1 LLLLSRPWAFSDN
14 LHGFVNLSRLIAF
27 RVYQFWSF
35 YMRLMIAV
43 IAAGAVAMT
52 GCTTNPYTGESQIAK
67 GTYGAAIGAALG
79 CGIATATTKHGKR
92 NERCLQGAAIGGVA
106 GGGVGVYMDV
116 QEKKLRD
123 RLAGV
128 GVGIQ
133 RDKNTGIITL
143 IMPGNITFAT
153 AESSVRVDFYP
164 VLDAVA
170 DVLKEY
176 DETSITVSG
185 HTDNVGRAD
194 YNQGLSQQRASSV
207 AGYLV
212 NRGVAGNRVSAVG
225 NGMSQPIASNANE
238 AGRSQ
243 NRRVE
248 VVINPPRG

>member
-1 LLLLSRPWAFSDN
+1 MRL
-14 LHGFVNLSRLIAF
+14 LIAA
-27 RVYQFWSF
+27 
-35 YMRLMIAV
+35 L
-43 IAAGAVAMT
+43 AAGAVTLA
-52 GCTTNPYTGESQIAK
+52 GCTTNPYTGERQVAK
-67 GTYGAAIGAALG
+67 GTYGAAIGAAIG

-92 NERCLQGAAIGGVA
+92 NERCLQGAAIGGVT

-128 GVGIQ
+128 GVGVQ

-143 IMPGNITFAT
+143 VMPGNITFAT
-153 AESSVRVDFYP
+153 AQTSVRADFYP

-170 DVLKEY
+170 DVLNEY

-194 YNQGLSQQRASSV
+194 YNQNLSQQRASSV

-212 NRGVAGNRVSAVG
+212 NKGVAGNRVSAIG
-225 NGMSQPIASNANE
+225 YGMNQPVASNANE
-238 AGRSQ
+238 SGRSQ

-248 VVINPPRG
+248 IVINPPRG

>member
-1 LLLLSRPWAFSDN
+1 
-14 LHGFVNLSRLIAF
+14 
-27 RVYQFWSF
+27 
-35 YMRLMIAV
+35 MRLMMIAM
-43 IAAGAVAMT
+43 AAGAMVLA
-52 GCTTNPYTGESQIAK
+52 GCTTNPYSGESQVAK
-67 GTYGAAIGAALG
+67 GVYGAAIGAAVG

-92 NERCLQGAAIGGVA
+92 NERCLQGAAIGGVT

-153 AESSVRVDFYP
+153 AQSSVRADFYP

-176 DETSITVSG
+176 DETTITVSG
-185 HTDNVGRAD
+185 HTDNVGAAS
-194 YNQGLSQQRASSV
+194 YNQTLSQQRASSV

-212 NRGVAGNRVSAVG
+212 NRGVAGNRVSAIG
-225 NGMSQPIASNANE
+225 YGMNQPIASNANE

>member
-1 LLLLSRPWAFSDN
+1 MRL
-14 LHGFVNLSRLIAF
+14 LIAA
-27 RVYQFWSF
+27 
-35 YMRLMIAV
+35 L
-43 IAAGAVAMT
+43 AAGAVTLA
-52 GCTTNPYTGESQIAK
+52 GCTTNPYTGERQVAK
-67 GTYGAAIGAALG
+67 GTYGAAIGAAIG

-92 NERCLQGAAIGGVA
+92 NERCLQGAAIGGA
-106 GGGVGVYMDV
+106 TGGGVGVYMDV

-128 GVGIQ
+128 GVGVQ

-143 IMPGNITFAT
+143 VMPGNITFAT
-153 AESSVRVDFYP
+153 AQTSVRADFYP

-170 DVLKEY
+170 DVLNEY

-194 YNQGLSQQRASSV
+194 FNQNLSQQRASSV

-212 NRGVAGNRVSAVG
+212 NKGVAGNRVSAIG
-225 NGMSQPIASNANE
+225 YGMNQPIASNANE
-238 AGRSQ
+238 SGRSQ

-248 VVINPPRG
+248 IVINPPRG

>member
-1 LLLLSRPWAFSDN
+1 MRL
-14 LHGFVNLSRLIAF
+14 LIAA
-27 RVYQFWSF
+27 
-35 YMRLMIAV
+35 L
-43 IAAGAVAMT
+43 AAGAVTLA
-52 GCTTNPYTGESQIAK
+52 GCTTNPYTGERQVAK
-67 GTYGAAIGAALG
+67 GTYGAAIGAAIG

-92 NERCLQGAAIGGVA
+92 NERCLQGAAIGGA
-106 GGGVGVYMDV
+106 TGGGVGVYMDV

-143 IMPGNITFAT
+143 VMPGNITFAT
-153 AESSVRVDFYP
+153 AQTSVRADFYP

-170 DVLKEY
+170 DVLNEY

-194 YNQGLSQQRASSV
+194 YNQNLSQQRASSV

-212 NRGVAGNRVSAVG
+212 NKGVAGNRVSAIG
-225 NGMSQPIASNANE
+225 YGMNQPVASNANE
-238 AGRSQ
+238 SGRSQ

-248 VVINPPRG
+248 ILINPPRG

>member
-1 LLLLSRPWAFSDN
+1 MRL
-14 LHGFVNLSRLIAF
+14 LIAA
-27 RVYQFWSF
+27 
-35 YMRLMIAV
+35 L
-43 IAAGAVAMT
+43 AAGAVTLA
-52 GCTTNPYTGESQIAK
+52 GCTTNPYTGERQVAK
-67 GTYGAAIGAALG
+67 GTYGAAIGAAIG

-92 NERCLQGAAIGGVA
+92 NERCLQGAAIGGA
-106 GGGVGVYMDV
+106 TGGGVGVYMDV

-128 GVGIQ
+128 GVGVQ

-143 IMPGNITFAT
+143 VMPGNITFAT
-153 AESSVRVDFYP
+153 AQTSVRADFYP

-170 DVLKEY
+170 DVLNEY

-194 YNQGLSQQRASSV
+194 YNQNLSQQRASSV

-212 NRGVAGNRVSAVG
+212 NKGVAGNRVSAIG
-225 NGMSQPIASNANE
+225 YGMNQPVASNANE
-238 AGRSQ
+238 SGRSQ

-248 VVINPPRG
+248 ILINPPRG

>member
-1 LLLLSRPWAFSDN
+1 
-14 LHGFVNLSRLIAF
+14 
-27 RVYQFWSF
+27 
-35 YMRLMIAV
+35 MRLMMIAM
-43 IAAGAVAMT
+43 AAGAMVLA
-52 GCTTNPYTGESQIAK
+52 GCTTNPYSGESQVAK
-67 GTYGAAIGAALG
+67 GAYGAAIGAAIG

-92 NERCLQGAAIGGVA
+92 NERCLQGAAIGGVT

-153 AESSVRVDFYP
+153 AQSSVRADFYP

-176 DETSITVSG
+176 DETTITVSG
-185 HTDNVGRAD
+185 HTDNVGAAS
-194 YNQGLSQQRASSV
+194 YNQTLSQQRASAV

-212 NRGVAGNRVSAVG
+212 NRGVAGNRVSAIG
-225 NGMSQPIASNANE
+225 YGMNQPIASNANE

>member
-1 LLLLSRPWAFSDN
+1 
-14 LHGFVNLSRLIAF
+14 
-27 RVYQFWSF
+27 
-35 YMRLMIAV
+35 MRLMMIAM
-43 IAAGAVAMT
+43 AAGAMVLA
-52 GCTTNPYTGESQIAK
+52 GCTTNPYSGESQVAK
-67 GTYGAAIGAALG
+67 GVYGAAIGAAIG
-79 CGIATATTKHGKR
+79 CGIATATTKRGKR
-92 NERCLQGAAIGGVA
+92 NERCLQGAAIGGVT

-153 AESSVRVDFYP
+153 AQSGVRADFYP

-176 DETSITVSG
+176 NKTSITVSG

-194 YNQGLSQQRASSV
+194 YNQNLSQQRASAV

-212 NRGVAGNRVSAVG
+212 NRGVAGNRVSAIG
-225 NGMSQPIASNANE
+225 RGMNQPIASNANE
-238 AGRSQ
+238 SGRSQ

-248 VVINPPRG
+248 VVINPPNE

>member
-1 LLLLSRPWAFSDN
+1 
-14 LHGFVNLSRLIAF
+14 
-27 RVYQFWSF
+27 
-35 YMRLMIAV
+35 MRLMIA
-43 IAAGAVAMT
+43 AVAAAAVLA
-52 GCTTNPYTGESQIAK
+52 GCTTNPYTGERQVAK

-92 NERCLQGAAIGGVA
+92 NERCLQGAAIGGVT

-133 RDKNTGIITL
+133 RDKATGIITL
-143 IMPGNITFAT
+143 VMPGNITFAT
-153 AESSVRVDFYP
+153 AQSSVRADFYP

-185 HTDNVGRAD
+185 HTDNVGAAS
-194 YNQGLSQQRASSV
+194 YNQTLSQQRASSV

-225 NGMSQPIASNANE
+225 VGMNQPIASNANE

>member
-1 LLLLSRPWAFSDN
+1 MRL
-14 LHGFVNLSRLIAF
+14 LIAA
-27 RVYQFWSF
+27 
-35 YMRLMIAV
+35 L
-43 IAAGAVAMT
+43 AAGAVTLA
-52 GCTTNPYTGESQIAK
+52 GCTTNPYTGERQVAK
-67 GTYGAAIGAALG
+67 GTYGAAIGAAIG

-92 NERCLQGAAIGGVA
+92 NERCLQGAAIGGA
-106 GGGVGVYMDV
+106 TGGGVGVYMDV

-143 IMPGNITFAT
+143 VMPGNITFAT
-153 AESSVRVDFYP
+153 AQTSVRADFYP

-194 YNQGLSQQRASSV
+194 YNQNLSQQRASSV

-212 NRGVAGNRVSAVG
+212 NKGVAGNRVSAIG
-225 NGMSQPIASNANE
+225 YGMNQPIASNANE
-238 AGRSQ
+238 SGRSQ

-248 VVINPPRG
+248 IVINPPRG

>member
-1 LLLLSRPWAFSDN
+1 MRL
-14 LHGFVNLSRLIAF
+14 LIAA
-27 RVYQFWSF
+27 
-35 YMRLMIAV
+35 L
-43 IAAGAVAMT
+43 AAGAVTLA
-52 GCTTNPYTGESQIAK
+52 GCTTNPYTGERQVAK
-67 GTYGAAIGAALG
+67 GTYGAAIGAAIG

-92 NERCLQGAAIGGVA
+92 NERCLQGAAIGGA
-106 GGGVGVYMDV
+106 TGGGVGVYMDV

-128 GVGIQ
+128 GVGVQ

-143 IMPGNITFAT
+143 VMPGNITFAT
-153 AESSVRVDFYP
+153 AQTSVRADFYP

-170 DVLKEY
+170 DVLNEY

-194 YNQGLSQQRASSV
+194 YNQNLSQQRASSV

-212 NRGVAGNRVSAVG
+212 NKGVAGNRVSAIG
-225 NGMSQPIASNANE
+225 YGMNQPVASNANE
-238 AGRSQ
+238 SGRSQ

-248 VVINPPRG
+248 IVINPPRG

>member
-1 LLLLSRPWAFSDN
+1 MRL
-14 LHGFVNLSRLIAF
+14 LIAA
-27 RVYQFWSF
+27 
-35 YMRLMIAV
+35 L
-43 IAAGAVAMT
+43 AAGAAT
-52 GCTTNPYTGESQIAK
+52 LAGCTTNPYTGERQVAK
-67 GTYGAAIGAALG
+67 GTYGAAIGAAIG

-92 NERCLQGAAIGGVA
+92 NERCLQGAAIGGA
-106 GGGVGVYMDV
+106 TGGGVGVYMDV

-128 GVGIQ
+128 GVGVQ

-143 IMPGNITFAT
+143 VMPGNITFAT
-153 AESSVRVDFYP
+153 AQTSVRADFYP

-170 DVLKEY
+170 DVLNEY

-194 YNQGLSQQRASSV
+194 YNQNLSQQRASSV

-212 NRGVAGNRVSAVG
+212 NKGVAGNRVSAIG
-225 NGMSQPIASNANE
+225 YGMNQPVASNANE
-238 AGRSQ
+238 SGRSQ

-248 VVINPPRG
+248 IVINPPRG